1 MRHKKHGE
9 ERILACSEF
18 LIPTPET
25 NEFGRSIDTG
35 APAIVPSEIF
45 GNDLP
50 VALEIGCGKG
60 GFAIK
65 TAKAFPDVNLI
76 AMERV
81 PDVCCVALERA
92 MNERHGENG
101 DPDCLP
107 NLRFLIGNAQ
117 NLEAWLPP
125 HSIDCIYL
133 NFSDPWPKKG
143 YAKRRLTY
151 RTFLEIYRRLL
162 KKDGILRFKTD
173 NDLLFASSLEEFAV
187 AGLTVEWMTDDL
199 HKSERAATNIMTEYE
214 ENFASI
220 GKNIHAAD
228 VRFPEQ

>member
-1 MRHKKHGE
+1 MRMRHKKHGE

-25 NEFGRSIDTG
+25 NEFGKSIDTG
-35 APAIVPSEIF
+35 APVILPREIF

-65 TAKAFPDVNLI
+65 TAKAHPEVNII

-81 PDVCCVALERA
+81 PDVACIALERA
-92 MNERHGENG
+92 IKERYGENG
-101 DPDCLP
+101 SEDSLK
-107 NLRFLIGNAQ
+107 NLRFLIGNAE
-117 NLEAWLPP
+117 NLSAWLPP

-151 RTFLEIYRRLL
+151 RRFLEIYRGLL
-162 KKDGILRFKTD
+162 KENGILRFKTD
-173 NDLLFASSLEEFAV
+173 NVGLFDFSLESFEEF
-187 AGLTVEWMTDDL
+187 GCTVEWMTRDL
-199 HKSERAATNIMTEYE
+199 HNSDRAEGNVMTEYE
-214 ENFASI
+214 
-220 GKNIHAAD
+220 KNWSEKGYTINSAI
-228 VRFPEQ
+228 VRFN